1 MVFEQITQREFR
13 EVVADRVEDNILNE
27 LATAG
32 GAATVT
38 LTGAS
43 RIADDKL
50 IDHWGY
56 VNDGTSEGDEFQV
69 DDNVESTG
77 VVTADQNF
85 TSTPDT
91 TSKVEIHARF
101 RVARYNRAIVAAVR
115 RWHRQFPVAEIRQE
129 IVTNCALLNP
139 TFRDW
144 ANGAAADPDSWT
156 TSSEYVQ
163 QAVTNP
169 KLVAGGGKYK
179 YRARV
184 WTNSTSVILEVD
196 DGTTQDTQAHDGTGY
211 NLLELEHEP
220 AAGATSITVKI
231 GHSGASAVSSVA
243 RVTTSIRGDYS
254 LQITWA
260 DGTVAIVDSVFAP
273 TGHIEYRYSLPSA
286 FRILSKVE
294 YSPAEAS
301 LTSLGARNRLLAVPR
316 VAWTGG
322 IDGQSPAKYVQ
333 FDAEFF
339 RPADDLYLVVTG
351 YGSATIPT
359 TDDSVIEM
367 PIDLIADWAAYELLR
382 PAQEG
387 DRFRRDALETAESLR
402 VAYPSG
408 SYIIDPI

>member
-1 MVFEQITQREFR
+1 MVFEQIARRDFR
-13 EVVADRVEDNILNE
+13 KVVSDRVEDLVIYA

-38 LTGAS
+38 LLDAT
-43 RIADDKL
+43 RIGDDKL
-50 IDHWGY
+50 IDNWGY
-56 VNDGTSEGDEFQV
+56 INDGTSEGDEFQI

-85 TSTPDT
+85 SSTPDT
-91 TSKVEIHARF
+91 TSQVEIHSRF
-101 RVARYNRAIVAAVR
+101 RVDRYNRAIDAAIR
-115 RWHRQFPVAEIRQE
+115 RWHRQFPVAEIKHE
-129 IVTNCALLNP
+129 LVTNCALLNP
-139 TFRDW
+139 TFKDW
-144 ANGAAADPDSWT
+144 TNGASSEPDSWS

-163 QAVTNP
+163 QAAQNP
-169 KLVAGGGKYK
+169 KLVAGEGKFL

-273 TGHIEYRYSLPSA
+273 TGYIEYRYSLPSA
-286 FRILSKVE
+286 YRVLSE
-294 YSPAEAS
+294 ASFSPSEAS
-301 LTSLGARNRLLAVPR
+301 LTSLSARHRLLPFKRA
-316 VAWTGG
+316 AWSGG
-322 IDGQSPAKYVQ
+322 IDGQSPAKYIQ
-333 FDAEFF
+333 FDPKHF
-339 RPADDLYLVVTG
+339 RPADDIYIEVKG
-351 YGSATIPT
+351 FGSATIPT
-359 TDDSVIEM
+359 NDDSVIEM
-367 PIDLIADWAAYELLR
+367 PIDLITDWACYELLR
-382 PAQEG
+382 PSQEG
-387 DRFRRDALETAESLR
+387 DRFRRDALETAETLR
-402 VAYPSG
+402 VAYPSN
-408 SYIIDPI
+408 SVIIDPI